1 MANIKDVARHA
12 NVSVATVSRVINNK
26 GYVNEH
32 TKELVLKVIKD
43 LNYVPNEIARSL
55 YRKSSKIIGI
65 IIPDLKNEFF
75 NDMIAGIEQVIL
87 QDGYKTMLCTSR
99 ESLER
104 EKEYL
109 QIFSTNKIDGLI
121 LCSNSPDIASY
132 INLDIP
138 IVGLDRMI
146 STEIPS
152 VTADNY
158 MGGILAANRLI
169 EANCKN
175 IIQLRGPHTLTPAND
190 RSEGFLQ
197 TLKKHSD
204 IQVQSLE
211 LEFTSDTT
219 QTDIQEFLKQ
229 NPEIDGIFSAS
240 DLMAANCIR
249 CLKKLGRRV
258 PEDIKIIGY
267 DNISICEYTD
277 PTISTIAQ
285 PITEMGE
292 MAAETLFKLINNE
305 PINQLHMTL
314 PVELIERESTKSE

>member
-32 TKELVLKVIKD
+32 TKELVLKAIKD

-75 NDMIAGIEQVIL
+75 NDMIAGIEEVIL
-87 QDGYKTMLCTSR
+87 QHGYKTMLCTSR

-146 STEIPS
+146 SKEIPS
-152 VTADNY
+152 ITADNY

-175 IIQLRGPHTLTPAND
+175 IIQLRGPKTLTPAND
-190 RSEGFLQ
+190 RSDGFLH
-197 TLKKHSD
+197 TLEKHKE

-219 QTDIQEFLKQ
+219 QDDIQQFLQQ
-229 NPEIDGIFSAS
+229 NPEIDGIFAAS

-249 CLKKLGRRV
+249 SLKKLGRRI
-258 PEDIKIIGY
+258 PEEVKIIGY

-292 MAAETLFKLINNE
+292 IAAETLFKLINNG

-314 PVELIERESTKSE
+314 PVELIERESTKN

>member
-1 MANIKDVARHA
+1 
-12 NVSVATVSRVINNK
+12 
-26 GYVNEH
+26 
-32 TKELVLKVIKD
+32 
-43 LNYVPNEIARSL
+43 
-55 YRKSSKIIGI
+55 
-65 IIPDLKNEFF
+65 
-75 NDMIAGIEQVIL
+75 
-87 QDGYKTMLCTSR
+87 
-99 ESLER
+99 
-104 EKEYL
+104 
-109 QIFSTNKIDGLI
+109 
-121 LCSNSPDIASY
+121 
-132 INLDIP
+132 
-138 IVGLDRMI
+138 
-146 STEIPS
+146 
-152 VTADNY
+152 

-229 NPEIDGIFSAS
+229 NPEIDGIFAAS